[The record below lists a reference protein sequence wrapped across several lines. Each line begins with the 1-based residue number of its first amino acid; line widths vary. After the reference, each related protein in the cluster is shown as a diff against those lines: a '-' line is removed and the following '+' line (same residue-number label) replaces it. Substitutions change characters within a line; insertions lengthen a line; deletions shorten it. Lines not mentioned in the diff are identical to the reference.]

1 MSAGPSAI
9 QASSS
14 GRSCGMTHAAG
25 YWVGGMAALVSA
37 GSATTFH
44 AASLPSTFATE
55 FRQIQGPGGAR
66 EGGHR

>member
-1 MSAGPSAI
+1 
-9 QASSS
+9 
-14 GRSCGMTHAAG
+14 MTHAAG